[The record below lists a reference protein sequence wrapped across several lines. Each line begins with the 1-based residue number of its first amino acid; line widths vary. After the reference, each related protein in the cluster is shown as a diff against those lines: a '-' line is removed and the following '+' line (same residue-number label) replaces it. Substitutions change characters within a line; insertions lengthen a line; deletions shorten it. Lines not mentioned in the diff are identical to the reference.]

1 MTNFKFKYLKI
12 KKIRA
17 KLVMLSET
25 IAFIITFLQRTF
37 HFVSLL
43 SHCLFRKG
51 ELRFNATTEPNL
63 GGSY

>member
-17 KLVMLSET
+17 KLVMLLDT
-25 IAFIITFLQRTF
+25 IAFNITFLQPTF
-37 HFVSLL
+37 HFVSSL
-43 SHCLFRKG
+43 SLCLFRKG
-51 ELRFNATTEPNL
+51 ELRFKATTEPNL